1 MTTKTEQVTVSA
13 PTTNAVRTTGSATS
27 AVDSTVSTADSTVSG
42 ERTSDGSAGTDA
54 HAVVVPAR
62 QATATVAAEAPAR
75 IDFAKAAPKVFR
87 ALIGFDAAAREGLDP
102 ALVELIQIRASH
114 LNHCAY
120 CLHMHTNDARKAGES
135 EDRLHM
141 VAVWREAPHFFT
153 PRERAALALTEAVTL
168 VAGGGVPDD
177 VYAEAAAHFDD
188 GELARVLALVLTIN
202 TWNRVA
208 LSTAKKA
215 GTDTRA

>member
-1 MTTKTEQVTVSA
+1 MVMTTNTTHTVNATTTMSERQTMNA
-13 PTTNAVRTTGSATS
+13 AHTTNA
-27 AVDSTVSTADSTVSG
+27 
-42 ERTSDGSAGTDA
+42 
-54 HAVVVPAR
+54 
-62 QATATVAAEAPAR
+62 R
-75 IDFAKAAPKVFR
+75 INFAKAAPKAFR
-87 ALIGFDAAAREGLDP
+87 ALVGFDIAAREGLDP

-153 PRERAALALTEAVTL
+153 EKERAALALTEAVTL
-168 VAGGGVPDD
+168 VADGGVPDD
-177 VYAEAAAHFDD
+177 VYAEAAARFGE
-188 GELARVLALVLTIN
+188 GELAQVLALIFAIN

-208 LSTAKKA
+208 LATAKRA
-215 GTDTRA
+215 GTDER

>member
-1 MTTKTEQVTVSA
+1 MTTNTTVS
-13 PTTNAVRTTGSATS
+13 PTT
-27 AVDSTVSTADSTVSG
+27 
-42 ERTSDGSAGTDA
+42 
-54 HAVVVPAR
+54 PAQPEQPR
-62 QATATVAAEAPAR
+62 L
-75 IDFAKAAPKVFR
+75 DFAKTAPKAFR

-141 VAVWREAPHFFT
+141 VPVWREARHFFT
-153 PRERAALALTEAVTL
+153 EREQAALALTEAVTL
-168 VAGGGVPDD
+168 VADAGVPAD
-177 VYAEAAAHFDD
+177 VYAQAAAQFDET
-188 GELARVLALVLTIN
+188 ELAHVLALILTIN

-208 LSTAKKA
+208 LATGKVA
-215 GTDTRA
+215 GTDERRR

>member
-1 MTTKTEQVTVSA
+1 MTTNTNTNTNTA
-13 PTTNAVRTTGSATS
+13 ANTTAHTH
-27 AVDSTVSTADSTVSG
+27 
-42 ERTSDGSAGTDA
+42 SAG
-54 HAVVVPAR
+54 
-62 QATATVAAEAPAR
+62 R

-102 ALVELIQIRASH
+102 ALVELIQIRSSH

-141 VAVWREAPHFFT
+141 VAVWREAQHFFT
-153 PRERAALALTEAVTL
+153 ARERAALALTEAVTL
-168 VAGGGVPDD
+168 IADGGVPDD
-177 VYAEAAAHFDD
+177 VYAEAAAQFDEQ
-188 GELARVLALVLTIN
+188 ELAHVLSLILTIN

-208 LSTAKKA
+208 LSTGKVA
-215 GTDTRA
+215 GTDERR

>member
-1 MTTKTEQVTVSA
+1 MTTN
-13 PTTNAVRTTGSATS
+13 TNANTSPSPSARASADTATGAGLNAT
-27 AVDSTVSTADSTVSG
+27 ANAITGAPASTAPRPRRV
-42 ERTSDGSAGTDA
+42 
-54 HAVVVPAR
+54 
-62 QATATVAAEAPAR
+62 
-75 IDFAKAAPKVFR
+75 DFAKAARPVFR

-141 VAVWREAPHFFT
+141 VPVWREARHFFT
-153 PRERAALALTEAVTL
+153 PREQVALALTEAVTL
-168 VAGGGVPDD
+168 VADRGVPDD

-188 GELARVLALVLTIN
+188 TELARVLALILTIN
-202 TWNRVA
+202 TWNRIA
-208 LSTAKKA
+208 LATGKVA
-215 GTDTRA
+215 GTDER

>member
-1 MTTKTEQVTVSA
+1 MVMTTN
-13 PTTNAVRTTGSATS
+13 TTNTTNT
-27 AVDSTVSTADSTVSG
+27 THTNT
-42 ERTSDGSAGTDA
+42 GTDA
-54 HAVVVPAR
+54 GTAV
-62 QATATVAAEAPAR
+62 AENPR
-75 IDFAKAAPKVFR
+75 LDFGKAAPKVFR

-102 ALVELIQIRASH
+102 ALVELIQIRSSH

-141 VAVWREAPHFFT
+141 VAVWREARHFFT
-153 PRERAALALTEAVTL
+153 PREQAALALTEAVTR
-168 VAGGGVPDD
+168 VADAGVPDD

-188 GELARVLALVLTIN
+188 QELAHVLALIFTIN

-208 LSTAKKA
+208 LSTAKPA
-215 GTDTRA
+215 GTDSR